1 MHHFDK
7 LSIEHYGRVWERIVI
22 ILNADKARDL
32 TKCKR
37 RKRWCRVSNF
47 KFLVGNGQRIIVMV
61 PIDFLDEEIVQEFER
76 NLVDMFLALD
86 EDDFN
91 Y

>member
-7 LSIEHYGRVWERIVI
+7 LSIEHNGRVWERIVI
-22 ILNADKARDL
+22 ILNADKAHDL

-37 RKRWCRVSNF
+37 RKRWCREIKF
-47 KFLVGNGQRIIVMV
+47 KFLVGNGQRIIVTV
-61 PIDFLDEEIVQEFER
+61 PIDFFDGKIVQEFER
-76 NLVDMFLALD
+76 SLEDMFIVD

>member
-7 LSIEHYGRVWERIVI
+7 LSIEHNGRVWERIVI

-37 RKRWCRVSNF
+37 RKRWCRESNF
-47 KFLVGNGQRIIVMV
+47 KFLVGNGQRIIVTV
-61 PIDFLDEEIVQEFER
+61 PIDFFDGKIVQEFER
-76 NLVDMFLALD
+76 SLEDMFIVD